1 MDRILC
7 VVQWIGS
14 YVSCTGIHVLEQ
26 TVQGARHIRCI
37 VLRSSTDGRWLLQGK
52 SGKSGVARFVQ
63 YGDCIGTLLPPS
75 DRAYTSPCRT
85 SNAARGRRLAAHA
98 LFDAA
103 YQRISSGRTSAVS
116 PKLSRSDLVQCG
128 LCDAQGYVALKDEKG
143 VAPRFDRNERHI
155 TPMAQ
160 NASTTSYAALCDP
173 ERHYGQVEAYLCARS
188 NTKCRKN
195 YVVLSPLSMR
205 DTAAC

>member
-1 MDRILC
+1 MPGHNATE
-7 VVQWIGS
+7 WIGS
-14 YVSCTGIHVLEQ
+14 YVSCKDTHVLKQ

-116 PKLSRSDLVQCG
+116 PKLSRSDLVQWGVVFHISDGRFPIDGSPSFCPMFARRRG
-128 LCDAQGYVALKDEKG
+128 KETSVVAER
-143 VAPRFDRNERHI
+143 RF
-155 TPMAQ
+155 
-160 NASTTSYAALCDP
+160 
-173 ERHYGQVEAYLCARS
+173 
-188 NTKCRKN
+188 
-195 YVVLSPLSMR
+195 
-205 DTAAC
+205 